1 MPRSKYQE
9 AKERRRLR
17 AAAEHEKDM
26 VYYVLFQRKEWK
38 QGDPESTRYFPRV
51 DVPLDASRH
60 PEMIQHAIQQF
71 QLTHKV
77 SDWREVASGYTP
89 GGHWYG

>member
-26 VYYVLFQRKEWK
+26 VYYVLFQRKDWNY
-38 QGDPESTRYFPRV
+38 GDPQENRYY
-51 DVPLDASRH
+51 DKVPAHSNPDKNPQAL
-60 PEMIQHAIQQF
+60 QLAIEDF
-71 QLTHKV
+71 QRREKV
-77 SDWREVASGYTP
+77 SDWREIASGHTT
-89 GGHWYG
+89 GGYWYG